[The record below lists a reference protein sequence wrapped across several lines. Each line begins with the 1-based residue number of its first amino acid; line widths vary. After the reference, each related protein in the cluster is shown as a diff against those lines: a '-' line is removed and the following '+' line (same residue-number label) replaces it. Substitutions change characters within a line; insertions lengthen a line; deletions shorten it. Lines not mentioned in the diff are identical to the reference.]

1 MATLELKEGTDLDDP
16 QLLESIKLLKEA
28 SLKKQEPI
36 FVERI
41 KEIKVP
47 ITVEKII

>member
-1 MATLELKEGTDLDDP
+1 MKLHTTADDP
-16 QLLESIKLLKEA
+16 NVVDEIKKLKDI
-28 SLKKQEPI
+28 STTKQEPI

-47 ITVEKII
+47 ITV